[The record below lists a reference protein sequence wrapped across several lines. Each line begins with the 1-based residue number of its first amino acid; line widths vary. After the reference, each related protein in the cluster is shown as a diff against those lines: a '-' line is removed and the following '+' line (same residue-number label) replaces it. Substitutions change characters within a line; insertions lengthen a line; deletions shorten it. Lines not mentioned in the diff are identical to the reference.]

1 VRDRLEIFS
10 SELEK
15 NETMTGLLKKKLSV
29 CGNELK
35 LEASDVK

>member
-15 NETMTGLLKKKLSV
+15 NETATGLRKKTLSV
-29 CGNELK
+29 RGNEFK